1 LGELSAVLKNVASG
15 AFRIFGRFGPQRGM
29 TTVAIQDRE
38 NSQNPNQN
46 SVPATWTS
54 REAYLL
60 AAICLLAG
68 IALGYLYRGSSSPV
82 PASAPSSSTAAAAA
96 GMNPQAQMPTADMV
110 NQMAASLLARVQS
123 NPADVDALVQLGNLY
138 MDHRQYAPAI
148 QYYAK
153 ALEVDPKN
161 VNVRTD
167 MGTCYFYT
175 GDPKRAVEEFDK
187 SLKLDPNHA
196 QTLFNLG
203 VVQQDGLKD
212 SKAAVATWQKL
223 LATNPNYENRDKVQ
237 QLIAAAKQ

>member
-1 LGELSAVLKNVASG
+1 MKEISSG
-15 AFRIFGRFGPQRGM
+15 AFRIFGRFGPQRGT

-38 NSQNPNQN
+38 SVRTPNQN
-46 SVPATWTS
+46 PASATWTS

-82 PASAPSSSTAAAAA
+82 KSSTPSSSAAAPAA

-110 NQMAASLLARVQS
+110 NQMAGALLARVQS
-123 NPADVDALVQLGNLY
+123 NPADLDALVQLGNLY
-138 MDHRQYAPAI
+138 MDHKQFAPAI
-148 QYYAK
+148 EYYAK

-167 MGTCYFYT
+167 LGTCYFYA
-175 GDPKRAVEEFDK
+175 GDSKRAVQEFEK
-187 SLKLDPNHA
+187 SLKIDPTHA

-203 VVQQDGLKD
+203 VVEQDGLKD
-212 SKAAVATWQKL
+212 SKAAIAAWEKL
-223 LATNPNYENRDKVQ
+223 LATNPNYEQRDKVQ
-237 QLIAAAKQ
+237 QLIAQAKQ